1 MLSLRA
7 AILSRFARRA
17 VRGTRPR
24 SEAVSWMCPE
34 APIFVEAP
42 TPHADRLRYA
52 ADDTVSYATL
62 NEQQVAYLR
71 TKCGLGTCR

>member
-1 MLSLRA
+1 MLQLGA
-7 AILSRFARRA
+7 AILSRFARWA
-17 VRGTRPR
+17 VRGACPR
-24 SEAVSWMCPE
+24 SEAVSWMRPG
-34 APIFVEAP
+34 APTFVEAP